1 MHVCCAALQNST
13 TPEVAAAFPVA
24 ALATVAVSVMGLP
37 SVAVGAEA
45 VKVVVLGFVTS
56 IVTTV
61 DALARFASP
70 LYFAVS
76 V

>member
-1 MHVCCAALQNST
+1 
-13 TPEVAAAFPVA
+13 
-24 ALATVAVSVMGLP
+24 MGLP